1 MTLGSH
7 PHSHS
12 LSPHTLTMS
21 HNVTQDNVYPVLD
34 AQRLFSGQGRPKASF
49 SNNGPSP
56 CQQKQCQPRCQL
68 GVAPML
74 AVDDSRA
81 LKHNVGGGGVP
92 VYRRLCQDFHQF
104 ALKQPVIHGALLLT
118 LLSCCRSKLGAPSEN
133 LLCMHRSIR
142 HALMFYIY
150 SQVVHKTRASNVS
163 PQVSFKGGQR
173 TAHICCTL
181 IKD

>member
-1 MTLGSH
+1 MPTKAVPATVPAWRG
-7 PHSHS
+7 PHVSS
-12 LSPHTLTMS
+12 GWFKGIK
-21 HNVTQDNVYPVLD
+21 
-34 AQRLFSGQGRPKASF
+34 AQ
-49 SNNGPSP
+49 
-56 CQQKQCQPRCQL
+56 C
-68 GVAPML
+68 
-74 AVDDSRA
+74 
-81 LKHNVGGGGVP
+81 GGVP

-181 IKD
+181 IKDWWSWRDNNISVDLLNWCLPFCTLN